1 MLKSLAITL
10 ALLGAPSSITAAPS
24 DGDLVVEGRKR
35 EALQEF
41 VQALTDADRTRQLAR
56 WNRAI
61 CPSIVGVDEGQAALI
76 EQNIARVA
84 ESLGLQAYPQGCP
97 TTMLIVFDNEA
108 QAIGAALA
116 KNQTVF
122 LGQQGRD
129 RLIDFAETKN
139 PVRWISLS
147 DPCGFGGCTLTG
159 SRLSKS
165 ERPAINMML
174 VLVDG
179 QEIGAFGL
187 NEISDYLSM
196 VVLGNPV
203 LGEAWPNTSILSMF
217 SRKREDQP
225 FLLTDNDRA
234 YLTGL
239 YTSRTDATGPIQRRS
254 IVQKM
259 TNSDDAAGEQ
269 SE

>member
-10 ALLGAPSSITAAPS
+10 ALLVAPSSITAAPS
-24 DGDLVVEGRKR
+24 DGDIVVEGRKL
-35 EALQEF
+35 EAQKF

-56 WNRAI
+56 WDRAI
-61 CPSIVGVDEGQAALI
+61 CPRIVGVDEDQAALI
-76 EQNIARVA
+76 KQNIARVA
-84 ESLGLQAYPQGCP
+84 ESLGLRAYARGCR
-97 TTMLIVFDNEA
+97 TSMLIMFDNDA
-108 QAIGAALA
+108 QAMAAALA
-116 KNQTVF
+116 KSRTVF
-122 LGQQGRD
+122 LGGQGRD
-129 RLIDFAETKN
+129 RLTDFVETKN

-147 DPCGFGGCTLTG
+147 DPCGFEGCAVKR
-159 SRLSKS
+159 SRLKKS
-165 ERPAINMML
+165 ERPAIYMML

-196 VVLGNPV
+196 VALGNPV

-217 SRKREDQP
+217 SREREDQP

-239 YTSRTDATGPIQRRS
+239 YTSRTDATGPLQRRS
-254 IVQKM
+254 IIEKM

-269 SE
+269 SD